1 MNKLKAL
8 DKHNSI
14 VTSKSVSEKYRKLK
28 HEKAKMKQNVAIEG

>member
-14 VTSKSVSEKYRKLK
+14 VTSKSVTEKYRKIK
-28 HEKAKMKQNVAIEG
+28 HEQAKMKQNVTVVG